1 MPSWIIENAGAVLFP
16 SARIS
21 FDRFMIAESTVDDHR
36 LKYQPQSL
44 QNSSTRANIVVS
56 RSDEPTHTTK
66 INRLG
71 DGSPSFLI
79 RQYLRFMSN
88 KKRWLRT
95 EGARIVYRISIMRY
109 RKYRLLP
116 NEKPRRGLVIRRA
129 GHKHEALAS
138 PFALRSRGVLT
149 LPVILSVGK
158 GTNKPVTIQE
168 KTEKSYQ
175 I

>member
-1 MPSWIIENAGAVLFP
+1 
-16 SARIS
+16 
-21 FDRFMIAESTVDDHR
+21 
-36 LKYQPQSL
+36 
-44 QNSSTRANIVVS
+44 
-56 RSDEPTHTTK
+56 
-66 INRLG
+66 
-71 DGSPSFLI
+71 
-79 RQYLRFMSN
+79 MS
-88 KKRWLRT
+88 KKVWWLRYQ
-95 EGARIVYRISIMRY
+95 GLQKRSRISIMSD
-109 RKYRLLP
+109 RKYLSVP
-116 NEKPRRGLVIRRA
+116 NEMPRRGLEIRRA